1 MQVRAMPNSLNLVA
15 VASLVIKISRMQ
27 RLMHVSL
34 EMNDVFQS
42 LQASI
47 IGCTGSQNFK
57 LLRNRPD
64 HAIAVRTVTTRI
76 VGACVPGKVHV
87 VSRACSWVAALV
99 SPCRYRL

>member
-1 MQVRAMPNSLNLVA
+1 MQI
-15 VASLVIKISRMQ
+15 ASLVKCLELVGIAALVVSISCVQ

-76 VGACVPGKVHV
+76 VSACVPGKVHV
-87 VSRACSWVAALV
+87 VPRACSWVAVLV
-99 SPCRYRL
+99 GPG